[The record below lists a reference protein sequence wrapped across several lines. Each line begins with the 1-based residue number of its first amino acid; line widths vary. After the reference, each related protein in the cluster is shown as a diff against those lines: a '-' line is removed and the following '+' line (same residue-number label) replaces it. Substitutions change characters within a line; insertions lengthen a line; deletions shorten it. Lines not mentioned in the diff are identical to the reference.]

1 MANELQNRNN
11 LFDSLMNMRNW
22 MNDDFFSNL
31 TPVAD
36 HMKTDVTEDDKN
48 YTVKIDMPGFDKKD
62 IHINYANDI
71 LTVTGHRDTLD
82 DDGDKDGNVLHSERR
97 YGQMSRQYR
106 LPDVNKKDIK
116 AQYKN
121 GVLIITL
128 PKMDETDDDENHI
141 DIE

>member
-1 MANELQNRNN
+1 
-11 LFDSLMNMRNW
+11 
-22 MNDDFFSNL
+22 
-31 TPVAD
+31 
-36 HMKTDVTEDDKN
+36 
-48 YTVKIDMPGFDKKD
+48 MPGFDKKD

-71 LTVTGHRDTLD
+71 LTVTGHRDIFD

-121 GVLIITL
+121 GVLTITL
-128 PKMDETDDDENHI
+128 PKKDETDDDENHI

>member
-62 IHINYANDI
+62 IHINYANNI
-71 LTVTGHRDTLD
+71 LTVTGHRDTFD
-82 DDGDKDGNVLHSERR
+82 DDSDKDGNVLHSERR

-116 AQYKN
+116 AQYNN
-121 GVLIITL
+121 GVLTITL
-128 PKMDETDDDENHI
+128 PKMDEADDDENRI

>member
-116 AQYKN
+116 A
-121 GVLIITL
+121 
-128 PKMDETDDDENHI
+128 
-141 DIE
+141 

>member
-62 IHINYANDI
+62 IHINYTNDMA
-71 LTVTGHRDTLD
+71 
-82 DDGDKDGNVLHSERR
+82 K
-97 YGQMSRQYR
+97 
-106 LPDVNKKDIK
+106 
-116 AQYKN
+116 
-121 GVLIITL
+121 
-128 PKMDETDDDENHI
+128 
-141 DIE
+141 